1 MKNVRLED
9 IANELNITKVSVS
22 KALRDHK
29 DISEETR
36 KKVKKK
42 AKEMGYHPNLQARS
56 LTSKV
61 TNTIGVIVPKIAHA
75 FFAATIEGI
84 YKAAEKEGYK
94 VILGVSYEN
103 EQLEK
108 EHLESMINMRVDG
121 LVVSVTEKTKKP
133 DLFEDAKEMG
143 INLVFFDRGFTDA
156 GFSYV
161 KVNDRESARKGVKH
175 LIGLGYNDVAHLA
188 GYSSSTIGKQRRA
201 GYNEALQEA
210 GLSMSESA
218 IIEGGFSEVDGARG
232 FKILLEQYGKPEA
245 IFAVTYPVGL
255 GILSEMHK
263 LGISPADIPILSF
276 GDSDFNQYLETPF
289 ICIDQPNYELGKRA
303 FEQLFKEMK
312 AKEDV
317 IPEMVIMSADLA
329 KKPEWISSDN
339 LPA

>member
-9 IANELNITKVSVS
+9 IAKELNITKVSVS

-36 KKVKKK
+36 KRVKKK

-121 LVVSVTEKTKKP
+121 LVVSVTEKTSKP
-133 DLFEDAKEMG
+133 DIFDSAKEMG
-143 INLVFFDRGFTDA
+143 IHLVFFDRGFADA

-161 KVNDRESARKGVKH
+161 KVNDRESARKGVDH
-175 LIGLGYNDVAHLA
+175 LIGLGYKDIAHLA
-188 GYSSSTIGKQRRA
+188 GYSSSAIGWQRRA
-201 GYNEALQEA
+201 GYLEALQNA
-210 GLSMSESA
+210 GMSMPESA
-218 IIEGGFSEVDGARG
+218 IIEGGFSEADGANG
-232 FKILLEQYGKPEA
+232 FKQLLEQYGKPEA

-255 GILSEMHK
+255 GILSEMHEM
-263 LGISPADIPILSF
+263 GIPPAEIPILAF
-276 GDSDFNQYLETPF
+276 GDSDFNQYLSTPF
-289 ICIDQPNYELGKRA
+289 ICIDQPNYDLGKRA

-312 AKEDV
+312 AREEV
-317 IPEMVIMSADLA
+317 IPEMVVLSADLA
-329 KKPEWISSDN
+329 KTPKWVSADR